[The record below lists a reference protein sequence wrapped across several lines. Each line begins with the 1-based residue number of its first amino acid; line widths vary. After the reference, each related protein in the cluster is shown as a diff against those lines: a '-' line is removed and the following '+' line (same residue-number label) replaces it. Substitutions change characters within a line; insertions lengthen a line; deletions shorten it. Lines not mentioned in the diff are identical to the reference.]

1 MDPYN
6 LNRFIEAQASNY
18 EDALAELEGLHALR
32 AAHFGAVIARALYG
46 EEEIVAR
53 QLIELMRLEKD
64 QSEDPH

>member
-1 MDPYN
+1 
-6 LNRFIEAQASNY
+6 
-18 EDALAELEGLHALR
+18 
-32 AAHFGAVIARALYG
+32 VIARALYG